1 MLPSI
6 VRFAWVTAAA
16 PAAAA
21 KADFQIIFFEKQ
33 ANFSALP
40 IFHILNKKMKNEEKF
55 RNTIIEQIEA
65 DYFDIHRGDLMSSM
79 AVIDVDICIGDC
91 CSSSCSSSSGG

>member
-1 MLPSI
+1 
-6 VRFAWVTAAA
+6 
-16 PAAAA
+16 
-21 KADFQIIFFEKQ
+21 
-33 ANFSALP
+33 
-40 IFHILNKKMKNEEKF
+40 MKNEEKF